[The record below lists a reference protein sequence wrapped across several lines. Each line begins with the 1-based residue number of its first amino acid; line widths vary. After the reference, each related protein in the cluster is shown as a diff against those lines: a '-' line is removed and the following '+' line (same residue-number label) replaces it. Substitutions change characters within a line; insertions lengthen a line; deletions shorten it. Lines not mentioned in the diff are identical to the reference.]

1 MATSG
6 GRTAQQLLDAVQSLV
21 QIDSFDPDAYAE
33 RLAAELAGRVEA
45 VSTLETRDD
54 DLRTAL
60 TAIDTYVAR
69 CMRIQLDHVLASDS
83 SVATPLRKV
92 LAGTVTSYADDLG
105 VLRQRV
111 LSVAMRVDARRADD
125 TADAVVAIARRV
137 LDDRHGLYERVL
149 GVARALA
156 TAAIPIARQAAR
168 DRNREDAVRL
178 RWTAVRR
185 DLELVAEDP
194 ARIIAAR
201 LTDRLKTLV
210 VPEEPVE
217 EAPELTR
224 GELIEPY

>member
-45 VSTLETRDD
+45 VATLETRDD
-54 DLRTAL
+54 GLRAAL
-60 TAIDTYVAR
+60 TAIDTYVSR
-69 CMRIQLDHVLASDS
+69 CMRIRLDHVLAGDS

-92 LAGTVTSYADDLG
+92 LAGTVTSYADDLE

-137 LDDRHGLYERVL
+137 LDDRHALYERVL
-149 GVARALA
+149 AIARALA
-156 TAAIPIARQAAR
+156 TAAVPIARQAAR

-185 DLELVAEDP
+185 DLELVVEDP
-194 ARIIAAR
+194 ARIIPAR